1 MKAIKVVS
9 AGVCCLALMAACQST
24 GPRTVSVEEA
34 KKITTTFKNEA
45 FTPPPRKI
53 EDVTRMLEAAS
64 DRNQDEMA
72 KIRAKADGPA
82 PTGST
87 PDERADSL
95 RERAEAA
102 AEIGRLQQSITD
114 LKAALAEN
122 PSDKTL
128 LTNTLMALSH
138 AESSNGN
145 MRAAIEAR
153 EKSLDVIRNQQRG
166 VMKKNSRASVLAF
179 YKAAVGDFK
188 AADEYLGLA
197 KFSLAE
203 AKAIV
208 VRTQGRSRIGNFIP
222 INESLMTFSE
232 AQIEHLL
239 GRYENAETLF
249 RRAMR
254 LIDAD
259 IEANWQP
266 DYQLSIYDMATSRKL
281 IKNNIQ
287 RGLART
293 LARMGRF
300 AEAEVVARDAVE
312 LAVSRFG
319 RDSVYTARSIAP
331 LIFVLGQTNRIEEA
345 RALSEISLKIL
356 TNLNVEPSGFTLNK
370 ARHFLANVMVAE
382 EDWSGALQAFDE
394 IGSAV
399 GGDEVLL
406 DRLYRF
412 DLGRA
417 VALIESG
424 QPAKAADV
432 TGPAAARLAR
442 LLGGKHFDAAEAL
455 GLHGVALQRQGNTT
469 EALAAFRSA
478 FPILTQRSRQTNSD
492 GGAAASGRMRL
503 ILEGYLDALGA
514 SGGDGAAEEAFVVA
528 NAARARGVQEALARS
543 AARAAI
549 TNPDL
554 KDLVRREQDAQ
565 KQISA
570 LYGVLSNAM
579 VDGGGSDSRQLRV
592 AIDDLRV
599 ARAALMEEI
608 EGRFP
613 EYASIINP
621 KPATIEQARAALGA
635 DEAVVAFYVA
645 DSRTYGWSFGKA
657 GPVAFAATDL
667 GLEDL
672 DDTVAEL
679 RAALDPQAAT
689 LGEIPPFDTVLAH
702 DLYKTL
708 LGPVEAG
715 WKPARHLLVVA
726 DGPLGHLP
734 LSVLPTKPVT
744 VAPDADL
751 LFAEYRDVPWLA
763 KTHATMVLPSVT
775 SLATLRALPAGD
787 PARKAFAGFG
797 DPWFNAEQAKEA
809 AAEKP
814 VEVAMRGGLQVR
826 GLPLKRRSVP
836 SGTAEDSYTLKDLP
850 RLPDTAAEV
859 RSIAA
864 ALAADA
870 STDVFLGGRANE
882 TTVKTLGLGDRKVLA
897 FATHGLV
904 PGELDG
910 LTQPALALS
919 APQLS
924 DGAGADDGLLTMDE
938 IMALKLDADWVVLS
952 ACNTAAGDGGGAEAI
967 SGLGRAFFYAGAR
980 AILATGWP
988 VETTSARKLTETL
1001 FARQAEDPSLSRADG
1016 LNAAQTEMISTGA
1029 AIDGQGKHVFAYA
1042 HPIFWAPFMLVGDGG
1057 TARPTS

>member
-1 MKAIKVVS
+1 MKAIRVLS
-9 AGVCCLALMAACQST
+9 AGVCCLALMAACQTT

-34 KKITTTFKNEA
+34 KKITTTFKDEA

-64 DRNQDEMA
+64 DRNQEEMA
-72 KIRAKADGPA
+72 KIRAKADGQA
-82 PTGST
+82 PTGSA

-114 LKAALAEN
+114 LKAALAHN

-138 AESSNGN
+138 AHSGNGD

-153 EKSLDVIRNQQRG
+153 EQSLEVIRNHQRG
-166 VMKKNSRASVLAF
+166 VLKKNSRASVLAF
-179 YKAAVGDFK
+179 YKATAGDFK
-188 AADEYLGLA
+188 AAEEYLALA
-197 KFSLAE
+197 KSSLAE

-208 VRTQGRSRIGNFIP
+208 VRTQGRSRVGNFIP

-232 AQIEHLL
+232 AQIELLL

-249 RRAMR
+249 RRALR

-266 DYQLSIYDMATSRKL
+266 DYQLSIYDIATSRKL
-281 IKNNIQ
+281 TKNNIQ
-287 RGLART
+287 RGLARN

-319 RDSVYTARSIAP
+319 RDSVYTARAIAP
-331 LIFVLGQTNRIEEA
+331 LIFVLSQTNRIDEA
-345 RALSEISLKIL
+345 RALSEISLDIL
-356 TNLNVEPSGFTLNK
+356 TNLNVEQSGFTLNK

-394 IGSAV
+394 IGAAV
-399 GGDEVLL
+399 GGDDVLL
-406 DRLYRF
+406 DRLYRY

-417 VALIESG
+417 VALIEGG
-424 QPAKAADV
+424 QAGKAAGV
-432 TGPAAARLAR
+432 TGPAAARLAK

-455 GLHGVALQRQGNTT
+455 GLHGVALQRQGKTDD
-469 EALAAFRSA
+469 ALAAFRSA
-478 FPILTQRSRQTNSD
+478 FPILTQRSRQSNS
-492 GGAAASGRMRL
+492 GSGTVTAGRMRL
-503 ILEGYLDALGA
+503 ILDGYLEALGA
-514 SGGDGAAEEAFVVA
+514 LDDSGAAEEAFVVA

-579 VDGGGSDSRQLRV
+579 VDGGGSDSGQLRA

-599 ARAALMEEI
+599 ARSALMEEI

-621 KPATIEQARAALGA
+621 KPATIEQARAALSGG
-635 DEAVVAFYVA
+635 EAMIAFYVA
-645 DSRTYGWSFGKA
+645 DRRTYVWSFGAA
-657 GPVAFAATDL
+657 GPVAFTAANL
-667 GLEDL
+667 NREDL
-672 DDTVAEL
+672 DDTIAEL

-702 DLYKTL
+702 NLYKQL
-708 LGPVEAG
+708 LEPVAAG
-715 WKPARHLLVVA
+715 WKSARHLMVVA
-726 DGPLGHLP
+726 DGPIGHLP
-734 LSVLPTKPVT
+734 LGVLPT
-744 VAPDADL
+744 APASVEPDVNL
-751 LFAEYRDVPWLA
+751 LFAEYRAVQWLA
-763 KTHATMVLPSVT
+763 NTHATMVLPSVG
-775 SLATLRALPAGD
+775 SLATLRALPVGD

-814 VEVAMRGGLQVR
+814 VEVAMRGGLRVR
-826 GLPLKRRSVP
+826 GLPLNRRSVP
-836 SGTAEDSYTLKDLP
+836 SGTSEDSYTLKDLP

-859 RSIAA
+859 RSIAV

-870 STDVFLGGRANE
+870 TTDVFLGERANE
-882 TTVKTLGLGDRKVLA
+882 TAVKNLGLGDRKVLV

-919 APQLS
+919 APQLVEGS
-924 DGAGADDGLLTMDE
+924 GSDDGLLTMDE

-952 ACNTAAGDGGGAEAI
+952 ACNTAAGDGSGAEAI

-988 VETTSARKLTETL
+988 VETTSARELTETL
-1001 FARQAEDPSLSRADG
+1001 FSRQAANSSLSRADS
-1016 LNAAQTEMISTGA
+1016 LKAAQIEMISKGA
-1029 AIDGQGKHVFAYA
+1029 ATDGEGKQVFSYA

-1057 TARPTS
+1057 AALPSS

>member
-1 MKAIKVVS
+1 
-9 AGVCCLALMAACQST
+9 
-24 GPRTVSVEEA
+24 
-34 KKITTTFKNEA
+34 
-45 FTPPPRKI
+45 
-53 EDVTRMLEAAS
+53 
-64 DRNQDEMA
+64 MA
-72 KIRAKADGPA
+72 K
-82 PTGST
+82 S
-87 PDERADSL
+87 
-95 RERAEAA
+95 
-102 AEIGRLQQSITD
+102 
-114 LKAALAEN
+114 
-122 PSDKTL
+122 
-128 LTNTLMALSH
+128 
-138 AESSNGN
+138 
-145 MRAAIEAR
+145 
-153 EKSLDVIRNQQRG
+153 
-166 VMKKNSRASVLAF
+166 
-179 YKAAVGDFK
+179 
-188 AADEYLGLA
+188 
-197 KFSLAE
+197 SLAE

-382 EDWSGALQAFDE
+382 EDWTGALQAFDE
-394 IGSAV
+394 IGAAV
-399 GGDEVLL
+399 GEDEVLL

-424 QPAKAADV
+424 QSAKAADV
-432 TGPAAARLAR
+432 TGPAAARLAKS
-442 LLGGKHFDAAEAL
+442 LGGKHFDAAEAL
-455 GLHGVALQRQGNTT
+455 GLHGVALQRQGKVDD
-469 EALAAFRSA
+469 ALGAFRLA
-478 FPILTQRSRQTNSD
+478 FPILTQRSRQSNSQN
-492 GGAAASGRMRL
+492 GSMTAVRMRL
-503 ILEGYLDALGA
+503 ILDLEALGE
-514 SGGDGAAEEAFVVA
+514 SGDTGAAEEAFVVA
-528 NAARARGVQEALARS
+528 NAARERGVQEALARS

-579 VDGGGSDSRQLRV
+579 VDGGGTDSQQLRA

-599 ARAALMEEI
+599 ARSALMEEI
-608 EGRFP
+608 EGRFL

-621 KPATIEQARAALGA
+621 KPATIEQARKALRA

-645 DSRTYGWSFGKA
+645 DRRTYVWSFGAA
-657 GPVAFAATDL
+657 GAVAFTAADL
-667 GLEDL
+667 SREDL

-679 RAALDPQAAT
+679 RAAIDPQAAT
-689 LGEIPPFDTVLAH
+689 LGEIPPFDTALAH
-702 DLYKTL
+702 DLYNKL

-734 LSVLPTKPVT
+734 LSVLPTKAVS
-744 VAPDADL
+744 VEPDADL

-763 KTHATMVLPSVT
+763 KTHATMVLPSVG

-814 VEVAMRGGLQVR
+814 VGVAMRGGLQVR
-826 GLPLKRRSVP
+826 GLPLKRRNVP
-836 SGTAEDSYTLKDLP
+836 SGTSEDSYTLKDLP

-870 STDVFLGGRANE
+870 TSDVFLGDRANE

-919 APQLS
+919 APQFS
-924 DGAGADDGLLTMDE
+924 DGDDDDGLLTMDE

-952 ACNTAAGDGGGAEAI
+952 ACNTAAGDGSGAEAI

-1001 FARQAEDPSLSRADG
+1001 FARQAENPSLSRADG
-1016 LNAAQTEMISTGA
+1016 LNAAQTEMISEGA
-1029 AIDGQGKHVFAYA
+1029 AIDGEGKHVFAYA

-1057 TARPTS
+1057 AAQPTS

>member
-1 MKAIKVVS
+1 MKAIRVLSV
-9 AGVCCLALMAACQST
+9 GICCLALMAACQTT

-34 KKITTTFKNEA
+34 KKITTTFKDEA

-72 KIRAKADGPA
+72 KIRAKADGQA

-114 LKAALAEN
+114 LKAAVAQN
-122 PSDKTL
+122 PTDKTV
-128 LTNTLMALSH
+128 LTNTYMALSH
-138 AESSNGN
+138 AESGNGD

-153 EKSLDVIRNQQRG
+153 EKSLEVIRNERRG
-166 VMKKNSRASVLAF
+166 VLKKNSRASVLAF
-179 YKAAVGDFK
+179 YKATVGDFK
-188 AADEYLGLA
+188 AAEEYMALA
-197 KFSLAE
+197 KSSLAA
-203 AKAIV
+203 AKAID
-208 VRTQGRSRIGNFIP
+208 VRSQGRSQIGLFIP
-222 INESLMTFSE
+222 LQESLMAFSE
-232 AQIEHLL
+232 AQIELLL
-239 GRYENAETLF
+239 GRYESAESSL

-254 LIDAD
+254 FIDAD
-259 IEANWQP
+259 IEDNRQP
-266 DYQLSIYDMATSRKL
+266 DYQLSIYDFATTRKL
-281 IKNNIQ
+281 VKNNIQ
-287 RGLART
+287 RGLALT
-293 LARMGRF
+293 LAHMGRYP
-300 AEAEVVARDAVE
+300 EAEVMARDAVE

-319 RDSVYTARSIAP
+319 RDSIYTARSIDP
-331 LIFVLGQTNRIEEA
+331 LIFVLGRTGRIEEA
-345 RALSEISLKIL
+345 RALTELSLMIL
-356 TNLNVEPSGFTLNK
+356 TNLKVEPGGFTLNK
-370 ARHFLANVMVAE
+370 ARHSFANVLVAE
-382 EDWSGALQAFDE
+382 EDWTGALDVFDA
-394 IGSAV
+394 IGRAV
-399 GGDEVLL
+399 AGVESLL
-406 DRLYRF
+406 DRLYRY

-417 VALIESG
+417 VALIQSG
-424 QPAKAADV
+424 QSAAAATV
-432 TGPAAARLAR
+432 TGLASSRYAERL
-442 LLGGKHFDAAEAL
+442 GSKHFNTAEAL
-455 GLHGVALQRQGNTT
+455 GLHGVALQRQGNTVQ
-469 EALAAFRSA
+469 ALTAFRSA

-503 ILEGYLDALGA
+503 ILKGYLDALGA
-514 SGGDGAAEEAFVVA
+514 SGTKGAAEEAFVVA

-570 LYGVLSNAM
+570 LYGILSNAM
-579 VDGGGSDSRQLRV
+579 VDGGGSDSQQLRV

-599 ARAALMEEI
+599 ARSALMEEI
-608 EGRFP
+608 EGRFS

-645 DSRTYGWSFGKA
+645 GNRTYVWSFRKSGA
-657 GPVAFAATDL
+657 VAFAGANL
-667 GLEDL
+667 GREDL

-689 LGEIPPFDTVLAH
+689 LGEIPPFDTALAH
-702 DLYKTL
+702 DLYKGL
-708 LGPVEAG
+708 LEPVEAG

-726 DGPLGHLP
+726 DGPLGYLP
-734 LSVLPTKPVT
+734 LSVLPTKPIT
-744 VAPDADL
+744 VEPAADL
-751 LFAEYRDVPWLA
+751 LFAEYRNVPWLA

-775 SLATLRALPAGD
+775 SLATLRTLPAGD

-836 SGTAEDSYTLKDLP
+836 SGASEDSYTLRDLP

-870 STDVFLGGRANE
+870 ANDVFLGDRANE
-882 TTVKTLGLGDRKVLA
+882 TAVKNLRLGDRKVLA

-924 DGAGADDGLLTMDE
+924 GGTGNDDGLLTMDE

-952 ACNTAAGDGGGAEAI
+952 ACNTAAGDGSGAEAI

-980 AILATGWP
+980 DTRHRLACGNDQ
-988 VETTSARKLTETL
+988 
-1001 FARQAEDPSLSRADG
+1001 RQK
-1016 LNAAQTEMISTGA
+1016 
-1029 AIDGQGKHVFAYA
+1029 IDGNFVRKTGRKFIAV
-1042 HPIFWAPFMLVGDGG
+1042 PG
-1057 TARPTS
+1057 

>member
-1 MKAIKVVS
+1 
-9 AGVCCLALMAACQST
+9 
-24 GPRTVSVEEA
+24 
-34 KKITTTFKNEA
+34 
-45 FTPPPRKI
+45 
-53 EDVTRMLEAAS
+53 
-64 DRNQDEMA
+64 MA
-72 KIRAKADGPA
+72 K
-82 PTGST
+82 S
-87 PDERADSL
+87 
-95 RERAEAA
+95 
-102 AEIGRLQQSITD
+102 
-114 LKAALAEN
+114 
-122 PSDKTL
+122 
-128 LTNTLMALSH
+128 
-138 AESSNGN
+138 
-145 MRAAIEAR
+145 
-153 EKSLDVIRNQQRG
+153 
-166 VMKKNSRASVLAF
+166 
-179 YKAAVGDFK
+179 
-188 AADEYLGLA
+188 
-197 KFSLAE
+197 SLAE

-382 EDWSGALQAFDE
+382 EDWTGALQAFDE
-394 IGSAV
+394 IGAAV
-399 GGDEVLL
+399 GEDEVLL

-424 QPAKAADV
+424 QSAKAADV
-432 TGPAAARLAR
+432 TGPAAARLAKS
-442 LLGGKHFDAAEAL
+442 LGGKHFDAAEAL
-455 GLHGVALQRQGNTT
+455 GLHGVALQRQGKVDD
-469 EALAAFRSA
+469 ALGAFRLA
-478 FPILTQRSRQTNSD
+478 FPILTQRSRQSNSQN
-492 GGAAASGRMRL
+492 GSMTAVRMRL
-503 ILEGYLDALGA
+503 ILDLEALGE
-514 SGGDGAAEEAFVVA
+514 SGDTGAAEEAFVVA
-528 NAARARGVQEALARS
+528 NAARERGVQEALARS

-579 VDGGGSDSRQLRV
+579 VDGGGTDSQQLRA

-599 ARAALMEEI
+599 ARSALMEEI
-608 EGRFP
+608 EGRFL

-621 KPATIEQARAALGA
+621 KPATIEQARKALRA

-645 DSRTYGWSFGKA
+645 DRRTYVWSFGAA
-657 GPVAFAATDL
+657 GAVAFTAADL
-667 GLEDL
+667 SREDL

-679 RAALDPQAAT
+679 RAAIDPQAAT
-689 LGEIPPFDTVLAH
+689 LGEIPPFDTALAH
-702 DLYKTL
+702 DLYNKL

-734 LSVLPTKPVT
+734 LSVLPTKAVS
-744 VAPDADL
+744 VEPDADL

-763 KTHATMVLPSVT
+763 KTHATMVLPSVG

-814 VEVAMRGGLQVR
+814 VGAAMRGGLQVR
-826 GLPLKRRSVP
+826 GLPLKRRNVP
-836 SGTAEDSYTLKDLP
+836 SGTSEDSYTLKDLP

-870 STDVFLGGRANE
+870 TSDVFLGDRANE

-919 APQLS
+919 APQFS
-924 DGAGADDGLLTMDE
+924 DGDDDDGLLTMDE

-952 ACNTAAGDGGGAEAI
+952 ACNTAAGDGSGAEAI

-1001 FARQAEDPSLSRADG
+1001 FARQAENPSLSRADG
-1016 LNAAQTEMISTGA
+1016 LNAAQTEMISEGA
-1029 AIDGQGKHVFAYA
+1029 AIDGEGKHVFAYA

-1057 TARPTS
+1057 AAQPTS